1 MAKSE
6 SKANWLSLNVD
17 SFSKEEAALYAAMVK
32 ARKAFAEAK
41 EKFESTFEANARK
54 AKKIEAHEELS
65 FAYRYG
71 PAVAIVPLEK
81 QDAKKKNGKFF

>member
-6 SKANWLSLNVD
+6 SKANWLPINLEGL
-17 SFSKEEAALYAAMVK
+17 SKPEAAAYAAMVK
-32 ARKAFAEAK
+32 ARKAFVEAEEAFEGLFEKNAREAK
-41 EKFESTFEANARK
+41 KLSAS
-54 AKKIEAHEELS
+54 EELK

-81 QDAKKKNGKFF
+81 QDVKKKNGKFF